1 MPELRASSPPIDPDD
16 ARRLITAAFADHPT
30 RRFAIRLWDGSE
42 VEWGQPR
49 DFTLAFADP
58 HTFLSCM
65 ASADPAELAE
75 AYVDRRM
82 RIEGDLWG
90 AIGLASHL
98 WRRVPADR
106 EPRAAPA
113 RLTVSSTRT
122 IEQDVEDVRS
132 HYDLPD
138 ELFRSFLDER
148 MVYSCAYFAT
158 PSQSLERAQER
169 KLDMICRKL
178 RLRPGD
184 ALLDVG
190 CGWGA
195 LVLWAAQRYGVRAH
209 GITLSVKQAAEARA
223 RVARAGLEDRVTIEQ
238 RHYAE
243 LAGSGLEFDKVAS
256 IGMVEHVGA
265 ARLPEYLRAIDRV
278 LRPGGL
284 LVNHGITQS
293 RRERER
299 PGGPFVLRHVF
310 PGAYLDDLG
319 HLVSAMEDV
328 GFEVVDVQS
337 LRPHYALTLARW
349 FERFEARR
357 SEAARFVPDRTLRV
371 WDLYLAGCARAF
383 EQGLVGVHQL
393 LLAKPDHEGRITA
406 TLTREE
412 MALPPT
418 TDPTADPR

>member
-1 MPELRASSPPIDPDD
+1 MSEQHASSRLIDPDD

-49 DFTLAFADP
+49 DFTLTFADS
-58 HTFLSCM
+58 HTFLVCM
-65 ASADPAELAE
+65 ASGDPAELAD
-75 AYVDRRM
+75 AYVDRRV
-82 RIEGDLWG
+82 RIEGDLWS
-90 AIGLASHL
+90 ATELAAHL
-98 WRRVPADR
+98 WRRLPAGR
-106 EPRAAPA
+106 EAPAAPR
-113 RLTVSSTRT
+113 RLAVSSTQT
-122 IEQDVEDVRS
+122 IEQEVEDVRS
-132 HYDLPD
+132 HYELPD

-158 PSQSLERAQER
+158 PSQSLEHAQER

-178 RLRPGD
+178 RLRPGE

-223 RVARAGLEDRVTIEQ
+223 RVARAGLEDRVTIEL

-243 LAGSGLEFDKVAS
+243 LAGSGLEFDKIAS
-256 IGMVEHVGA
+256 VGMVEHVGA
-265 ARLPEYLRAIDRV
+265 ARLPEYLRTIDHV

-284 LVNHGITQS
+284 FVNHGITQP

-299 PGGPFVLRHVF
+299 PSGPFMLRHVF

-319 HLVSAMEDV
+319 HLVSAMEDT

-337 LRPHYALTLARW
+337 LRPHYALTLAHW
-349 FERFEARR
+349 FERFAARR
-357 SEAARFVPDRTLRV
+357 SEAARFVSDRTLRV

-393 LLAKPDHEGRITA
+393 LLAKPDHEGRSTA
-406 TLTREE
+406 AFTREE
-412 MALPPT
+412 MALPT
-418 TDPTADPR
+418 TRTSSSD